1 MFFASK
7 YVNLDVGSSSEE
19 EVEGDIDIKDEDDRD
34 NDQLN
39 ADEPPL
45 PAPASYS
52 PALADIPRL
61 EPLPSSLPLF
71 EPAEP
76 APYRGP
82 DFAPAPPSI
91 GYNPSPFLNS
101 EQLNSLMMPP
111 PPPFAP
117 GGAAPAAPR
126 LSASPPSVG
135 GRISGFLSSIF
146 GGSRRQEEE
155 QQQQQQEQR
164 VEFGERRA
172 PRKMAKKPAFVR
184 KVKVRKLD
192 TNVLSL
198 ELGTALGADVP
209 IATGDA
215 SVCKRCAAYLSAKSK
230 TFDEEVDVGE
240 PEVEIRKMWRCE
252 FCGTSQQIFL
262 EEEEM
267 PKEESVDYLLN
278 EEGSSSSSSSSVAE
292 ASAAAAAAA
301 AEAKRD
307 SMVVFCVDTSGSMCV
322 TTEIDGKIKL
332 KGFDRLER
340 YRAVHADHG
349 DQYMPSQRRD
359 TTFVSRLQCVQAA
372 VDSQLEELQ
381 RSSPNT
387 KICLITFNHEVT
399 VWGDGSQEP
408 LIISGD
414 KLSNYEQLVKEA
426 QSYNTVKPI
435 GESIEKLREK
445 LFSLEDGGST
455 ALGPALLVAL
465 TISSKFMGSRVIVCT
480 DGRAN
485 VGLGNLDEDADIDV
499 ADAFYKRLAQDAL
512 AQGSIVSVVTIKG
525 TDCKLEYL
533 SPVAS
538 STMGDI
544 VIVDP
549 FDLTNQFSNILAEPV
564 IAAGVSITLLLH
576 HGLFCR
582 ENLLKKKP
590 KKAEEPLPPP
600 SSVPMQDEDSSSSSS
615 SSSSSAPEAEGEA
628 REVINEVKK
637 VLRDIGNVTKDST
650 TTFEYGIVKAFK
662 RELFAKHQKGEEH
675 LSSIPF
681 QVQIKFKRISDG
693 MKLVR
698 VITKSMEIA
707 FDRSVAEQEV
717 QLDILAQHSDQISS
731 ALAMEGDYSR
741 SRAYGYAS
749 SNVLRNFSKQSSS
762 SAAAFSKWK
771 SDIRDRNESIQ
782 MNQEMESAS
791 GLNLSDDEDSVDD
804 LDEVEE
810 RRKKKS
816 MFRREKR
823 SDEVFSKVSSVQKK
837 KFK

>member
-1 MFFASK
+1 M
-7 YVNLDVGSSSEE
+7 G
-19 EVEGDIDIKDEDDRD
+19 
-34 NDQLN
+34 
-39 ADEPPL
+39 
-45 PAPASYS
+45 
-52 PALADIPRL
+52 
-61 EPLPSSLPLF
+61 
-71 EPAEP
+71 
-76 APYRGP
+76 
-82 DFAPAPPSI
+82 
-91 GYNPSPFLNS
+91 
-101 EQLNSLMMPP
+101 
-111 PPPFAP
+111 
-117 GGAAPAAPR
+117 
-126 LSASPPSVG
+126 
-135 GRISGFLSSIF
+135 
-146 GGSRRQEEE
+146 
-155 QQQQQQEQR
+155 
-164 VEFGERRA
+164 
-172 PRKMAKKPAFVR
+172 KKPAFVR

-230 TFDEEVDVGE
+230 TFDEEFDSGE

-278 EEGSSSSSSSSVAE
+278 EEGSSASSSSSVADP
-292 ASAAAAAAA
+292 SAAVR
-301 AEAKRD
+301 EERRD

-414 KLSNYEQLVKEA
+414 KLSNYDQLVKEG

-485 VGLGNLDEDADIDV
+485 VGLGNLDEDADIEV

-512 AQGSIVSVVTIKG
+512 AHGSIVSVVTIKG

-590 KKAEEPLPPP
+590 KKAEEPLPP
-600 SSVPMQDEDSSSSSS
+600 SSVPMQDQDQDSSSSSS
-615 SSSSSAPEAEGEA
+615 SSSLSAAEAEG
-628 REVINEVKK
+628 EVINEVKK

-650 TTFEYGIVKAFK
+650 TTFEYGIVKEFK

-717 QLDILAQHSDQISS
+717 QLDILAQHSDHISS
-731 ALAMEGDYSR
+731 KLAMEGDYSR

-762 SAAAFSKWK
+762 SEAAFSKWK
-771 SDIRDRNESIQ
+771 SDIRNRNESIQ
-782 MNQEMESAS
+782 LNQEMEEAS
-791 GLNLSDDEDSVDD
+791 GLRLSDDEDAVDD
-804 LDEVEE
+804 LEEVEE